1 MFNNTVCYLGL
12 YIGELQDDQDKLI
25 PKEAMGKVYDQYN
38 SNKSPTR
45 CNNFP
50 VYYPDV
56 HLKLNMFRAFSRSSS
71 GAQ

>member
-1 MFNNTVCYLGL
+1 MEVTGFHKHKSERGN
-12 YIGELQDDQDKLI
+12 E
-25 PKEAMGKVYDQYN
+25 EEESSN

-56 HLKLNMFRAFSRSSS
+56 HLQLNMFRAFSCPSS
-71 GAQ
+71 GVQ